1 MPAERRGRAVLFVA
15 STIVIA
21 GLVAGGLALRAGAG
35 EGGYRHVVTFSEIL
49 SLVLENYVDEP
60 DPGTLMNGAYEGML
74 AGLDANGAY
83 LDAEETAR
91 WKAGEPGD
99 AADPG
104 FSVLTTGSTLHVVA
118 SPEGTPAADAGIEP
132 GDQIRTIDGV
142 PVRGRSLPQL
152 LRRLRGKPESSVR
165 LEVFRPRE
173 GFRRLEV
180 EVVRKPRK
188 DSPFRIERQGTVAVL
203 APRDLTRVAADELL
217 RALRKEKEEGADRL
231 LLDLRN
237 LTLPDARRAATLAG
251 LFTTGPILS
260 LRDKK
265 GKVVETLEAAGAG
278 EGWNAP
284 VAVLVNGATA
294 GAAEAL
300 ARVLQAK
307 RGALVYGES
316 TYGLASEPRLFEL
329 SGGGSLLIPALLW
342 EPLGGKG
349 WEGDGI
355 APDRVVRGEG
365 RPQDV
370 EIDQLRKAV
379 EAFAAT
385 SEGGA
390 ERKAA

>member
-21 GLVAGGLALRAGAG
+21 ALVAGGLALRAGAG
-35 EGGYRHVVTFSEIL
+35 EGSYRHVVTFSEIL

-152 LRRLRGKPESSVR
+152 LRRLRGKPGSSVR

-180 EVVRKPRK
+180 DVVRKPRK
-188 DSPFRIERQGTVAVL
+188 DSPFRIERQGSVAVL

-237 LTLPDARRAATLAG
+237 LTLPDARRAAALAG

-265 GKVVETLEAAGAG
+265 GKVVETLEAAGPG

-307 RGALVYGES
+307 RGAVVYGES

-329 SGGGSLLIPALLW
+329 SGG
-342 EPLGGKG
+342 
-349 WEGDGI
+349 
-355 APDRVVRGEG
+355 VR
-365 RPQDV
+365 
-370 EIDQLRKAV
+370 
-379 EAFAAT
+379 
-385 SEGGA
+385 S
-390 ERKAA
+390 